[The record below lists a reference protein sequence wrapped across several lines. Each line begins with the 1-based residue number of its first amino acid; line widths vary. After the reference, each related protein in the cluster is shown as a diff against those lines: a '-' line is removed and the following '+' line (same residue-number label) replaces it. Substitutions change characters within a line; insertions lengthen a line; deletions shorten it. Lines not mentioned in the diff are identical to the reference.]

1 MNGISK
7 RKRERKI
14 LSCLLCHHKKKK
26 CNKKLPCDQCI
37 ARGTT
42 DRCAYQGALTPP
54 DSSNESG
61 GSEIINHSSST
72 FSVDENSPRTSISSG
87 PISQAERLPE
97 IECPGSSNVERFLSA
112 FGYSNSQSDKTGLS
126 EIVKEKNVI
135 WDASE
140 TTISPYEFEKLAA
153 SLPSKSVCEVLVDL
167 FFQKINWHYS
177 FVNRKMFMVCL
188 NELFA
193 ARERSSLL
201 AFLGLLYRVLCLSC
215 QMAAASPLPTLAG
228 AFPMDMATAC
238 KLYDE
243 MANRVA
249 EKADELQLCLASIQE
264 RFLASW
270 YEKNNGRIRKS
281 WIILGNAI
289 RLAQVVNLGPLVKY
303 PTPEAT
309 ETARLLWA
317 ALRAWDIGMG
327 MSLGRP
333 LTITTWDPNR
343 DMLVLPPTSDPDWQ
357 ILRQYYEYW
366 NKVAFT
372 LAPLSPDWPVQVS
385 ASAIDAQ
392 LDQIEASIDP
402 HLRYSNPDTSMD
414 IKYCQ
419 LRVQRVELKIFI
431 ESGHANLHLNSLYK
445 GDREGLHK
453 LIVMETRLLGLV
465 SEVILHEDMVSS
477 CTPSFYGFDA
487 AFKLGLAVLGLLRLG
502 EPMSPSVLDP
512 IRHLVVMFE
521 RLPAVLKNA
530 FRSRAILE
538 RICDKA
544 EEQMRNFT
552 NPQSIDVAAF
562 FDPAQL
568 TELPKTW
575 EFVDPSLEFVD
586 LMQFL
591 DNYTPVWA

>member
-1 MNGISK
+1 MNGITK

-37 ARGTT
+37 ARGTS
-42 DRCAYQGALTPP
+42 DRCTYQGTLTPP
-54 DSSNESG
+54 DSSNESAV
-61 GSEIINHSSST
+61 SETINQST

-87 PISQAERLPE
+87 PISQSERLPE

-126 EIVKEKNVI
+126 EIVKEKNVL
-135 WDASE
+135 WDVSE
-140 TTISPYEFEKLAA
+140 TTISAYEFEKLAA
-153 SLPSKSVCEVLVDL
+153 SLPSKPACEVLVDL
-167 FFQKINWHYS
+167 FFQKINWHYA
-177 FVNRKMFMVCL
+177 FVNRKMFMARL
-188 NELFA
+188 NELFTS
-193 ARERSSLL
+193 RERSSLL

-215 QMAAASPLPTLAG
+215 QMGAASPLPALAG
-228 AFPMDMATAC
+228 AFPMDMSTAC

-281 WIILGNAI
+281 WIILGTAL
-289 RLAQVVNLGPLVKY
+289 RLAQVINLGPLVKY

-333 LTITTWDPNR
+333 LTITTWDPKR
-343 DMLVLPPTSDPDWQ
+343 DLLVMPPTTDPDWQ

-366 NKVAFT
+366 NKVAFSV
-372 LAPLSPDWPVQVS
+372 APTSPDWPVKTSVS
-385 ASAIDAQ
+385 AIEAQ

-402 HLRYSNPDTSMD
+402 HLRYSDPDRSMD
-414 IKYCQ
+414 IRYPQ

-431 ESGHANLHLNSLYK
+431 ESGRANLYLNSLYN
-445 GDREGLHK
+445 GSREGLHK
-453 LIVMETRLLGLV
+453 LIVMETRILGLV
-465 SEVILHEDMVSS
+465 NEVILHEDMVSS
-477 CTPSFYGFDA
+477 CTPSFYGFDS

-502 EPMSPSVLDP
+502 EPMSPSVLNP
-512 IRHLVVMFE
+512 IRNLVSMFE

-538 RICDKA
+538 RICDKT
-544 EEQMRNFT
+544 EDQMRNLS
-552 NPQSIDVAAF
+552 NPQPIDMAAF

-568 TELPKTW
+568 PELPKTW
-575 EFVDPSLEFVD
+575 EFVDPSLDFVD
-586 LMQFL
+586 LIQFL
-591 DNYTPVWA
+591 DNYPSV